1 MTREEKIPYVDFV
14 IRSLLKWHDDFC
26 KKESNDLSTLKV
38 LKLIFFVTAVD
49 TNSDSQESLLDTVFD
64 KFYAMPYGHVESDV
78 YSIIKESM
86 IEGLSI
92 NNKNTTVYSSTS
104 YNSLDENISD
114 KINISINKLKHLNP
128 HLIELTSF
136 DLVELSHSWYS
147 WQYYYSLAQKQG
159 LNSLEID
166 NSVIKGEDKIFA
178 L

>member
-14 IRSLLKWHDDFC
+14 TRSLLKWYKDFC
-26 KKESNDLSTLKV
+26 GENNNDLSTLKI

-49 TNSDSQESLLDTVFD
+49 TDSNSQDSLLDTVFD
-64 KFYAMPYGHVESDV
+64 NFYAMPYGHVESDV
-78 YSIIKESM
+78 YSIIKEKL
-86 IEGLSI
+86 INGISI
-92 NNKNTTVYSSTS
+92 NNKNTTISDSSN
-104 YNSLDENISD
+104 YILDEFLSN
-114 KINISINKLKHLNP
+114 KIESSINKLKHLNP

-147 WQYYYSLAQKQG
+147 WQYFYSLAEKRG

-166 NSVIKGEDKIFA
+166 NYVIKEEDKIFA